1 MSKQQVL
8 LEVINIGKEYSSKP
22 KLAEINFTQPSLQK
36 LAIVGASGSGKTTL
50 LKIMSGNL
58 QPTTGKV
65 LFGGERVVGPDE
77 KLLPGHPKMGYL
89 SQNYELLNNYK
100 VADLI
105 WFDNKLKTEEANR
118 IFEICQINH
127 LLKRRTDEVS
137 GGEKQRIAICKLLIK
152 SPQLLL
158 LDEPFSNLD
167 LIHKN
172 ILKSVLEDIAGKLNI
187 TCILASH
194 DPQDTLSWAD
204 KILVMQDGQIVQQG
218 TPAQVYHQPVSE
230 YVAGLFGKY
239 NLLNAQQV
247 KQLLGNT
254 MFIHKTQQLL
264 IRPEQLF
271 VSTLDNALFAARVVN
286 ISFWGS
292 HYQITLEV
300 DGISLTMYTLAKEVA
315 LGEILSIAFDKEN
328 TMLIDEIL

>member
-1 MSKQQVL
+1 MSEQQVL
-8 LEVINIGKEYSSKP
+8 LEVINIGKEYSNIL
-22 KLAEINFTQPSLQK
+22 KLTNINFNQKYLQK

-50 LKIMSGNL
+50 LKIISGNL
-58 QPTTGKV
+58 QPTNGKV
-65 LFGGERVVGPDE
+65 LFAGERVIGPDE

-100 VADLI
+100 VEDLI
-105 WFDNKLKTEEANR
+105 WFDNTLTTEDATSL
-118 IFEICQINH
+118 FEICQINH
-127 LLKRRTDEVS
+127 LLKRKTDQLS
-137 GGEKQRIAICKLLIK
+137 GGEKQRIALCKLLIK

-172 ILKSVLEDIAGKLNI
+172 ILKSVLENIASKLKI

-204 KILVMQDGQIVQQG
+204 EILVMQDGQIVQKG
-218 TPAQVYHQPVSE
+218 TPAQVYNQPISE

-247 KQLLGNT
+247 KQLLGST

-264 IRPEQLF
+264 IRPEQFF
-271 VSTLDNALFAARVVN
+271 VSTLSSALFAARVVN

-292 HYQITLEV
+292 HYQIIIQV
-300 DGISLTMYTLAKEVA
+300 DDIYLTMHTLTKEVA
-315 LGEILSIAFDKEN
+315 LGEIVSIAFDKEN
-328 TMLIDEIL
+328 LWLI